1 MSRAA
6 FATNASTTPSPL
18 SSEPRAPSAASV
30 QLQLQTLINEC
41 RSASGTIQKLAHEL
55 TETAENRPRNLQNAS
70 PSSSSSSLRVLQYAI
85 SVGNVDVVEK
95 LIVNAGVS
103 PRAPLNGVVPL
114 AVAVQR
120 QDDVMVRTLLKL
132 GASTNVTVLGVP
144 LLQVAASLNA
154 TAIVESLLRLGKQRD
169 SLDVDEAGP
178 GRWTALH
185 VAAARGHT
193 DVLRALIAVGGA
205 DLNRSADDGARAVD
219 LAAAGAHTACV
230 RMLLAAGAAFDA
242 STMTRAV
249 ASGSADCVSA
259 LVAAGASATALDAD
273 SKSPL
278 SAAIEIDN
286 FDVGLVLVS
295 AGARVG
301 AAEQVKLMRSK
312 HAAAW
317 LALPHRHAELEQSF
331 RAVARARRLLKRA
344 REARDDE

>member
-1 MSRAA
+1 MRVLSRAA
-6 FATNASTTPSPL
+6 FSTNASPL

-30 QLQLQTLINEC
+30 QLQLQTLVNEC
-41 RSASGTIQKLAHEL
+41 RSASGTIQELAHKL
-55 TETAENRPRNLQNAS
+55 TETAENGPRNLQNV
-70 PSSSSSSLRVLQYAI
+70 PLSSRVLQYAI
-85 SVGNVDVVEK
+85 SVGSVDVVEK

-132 GASTNVTVLGVP
+132 GASANVTVLGVP

-169 SLDVDEAGP
+169 SLDVNEAGP

-205 DLNRSADDGARAVD
+205 DLNRGTDDAARAVD

-312 HAAAW
+312 HASDW
-317 LALPHRHAELEQSF
+317 LALPHRHAELEHSF

-344 REARDDE
+344 REIRDEEH